1 MEGFKDVSVYIMTS
15 ISSTKPED
23 GVGIW
28 LLEYKREGKEPHTA
42 SGTVELKRVNR
53 HEASLLTLAAGLVK
67 IKEPVNL
74 AVYIEDATTANRI
87 NNFLPTWAAN
97 DYRTA
102 AGEKIKY
109 ATEWE
114 LIHTELSRHPMV
126 VTKGKKSHSFRS
138 WMKAELKRLEVSISG
153 T

>member
-1 MEGFKDVSVYIMTS
+1 MEGFKSVSLYIMTS
-15 ISSTKPED
+15 IASTKPED
-23 GVGIW
+23 GLGIW
-28 LLEYKREGKEPHTA
+28 LLEYRRDDKEAKTA
-42 SGTVELKRVNR
+42 SGTVELKGVNR
-53 HEASLLTLAAGLVK
+53 NEASLLTLAASLVR
-67 IKEPVNL
+67 IKEPVSL
-74 AVYIEDATTANRI
+74 EIYIEDATTANRI

-97 DYRTA
+97 DYLTA

-109 ATEWE
+109 APEWE